1 VMADFTADWFSRAIP
16 VWQELV
22 LPRLTA
28 GRRRWLELGSYEG
41 RSALWTLDNAL
52 RYGDE
57 LVCVD
62 YWPDAA
68 VEARFDANVGKR
80 AVKHKAL
87 CIDFLLHAVQQGDRF
102 DVIYID
108 ADHEAAACIEQAVL
122 AWRLLGPGGILIFD
136 DYSWTHPIGSVG
148 KLDPRGG
155 IDSFVRCYQTRLTV
169 LHLHVQ
175 AIVEKRR

>member
-1 VMADFTADWFSRAIP
+1 
-16 VWQELV
+16 VWRELV
-22 LPRLTA
+22 LPRLPA

-41 RSALWTLDNAL
+41 RSALWTLDNAM
-52 RYGDE
+52 RDGDE

-80 AVKHKAL
+80 TTKWKGL
-87 CIDFLLHAVQQGDRF
+87 CVDYLLHAVQRGEHC
-102 DVIYID
+102 DVVYID

-136 DYSWTHPIGSVG
+136 DYSWTHPHGSVG
-148 KLDPRGG
+148 KIDPRAGVDAF
-155 IDSFVRCYQTRLTV
+155 IQCYQARLAV

-175 AIVEKRR
+175 AVIEKRR

>member
-1 VMADFTADWFSRAIP
+1 MMADFTADWFSRAIP

-122 AWRLLGPGGILIFD
+122 AWRLIGPGGILIFD
-136 DYSWTHPIGSVG
+136 DYSWTHPSGSVG

-155 IDSFVRCYQTRLTV
+155 IDSFVWCYQTRLTV